1 MIMVIAE
8 QEANRNYEEYLAAI
22 GTGPCSQDMVMRADV
37 KLTIEQV
44 RHLRHGQKGYREII
58 CVALLIGHRE
68 FIALSKMIKD
78 HLEQNVDVLHLL

>member
-1 MIMVIAE
+1 MVIAE

-44 RHLRHGQKGYREII
+44 WHLSYCEII
-58 CVALLIGHRE
+58 CVALLIGQRE
-68 FIALSKMIKD
+68 LITMSKRVFFWQVGGGGGGGDMLRTK
-78 HLEQNVDVLHLL
+78 